1 MCSNAPIG
9 KKKGKIQNAQQ
20 CAHWKKNEKN
30 SKCATMCPLEKKREN
45 IKMQSNVPIGKS
57 GKCKMRSN
65 VPIGKKFRNIKNAHQ
80 CVNSKCAAMCQFKIR
95 SNMLIGKSEKFK
107 MHRNMPIGKKLTT
120 IQNAQQCAHLRKMRQ
135 NSKSAAMYPSEKN

>member
-65 VPIGKKFRNIKNAHQ
+65 VPIGKKNQR
-80 CVNSKCAAMCQFKIR
+80 NSKCATMCQFKMR
-95 SNMLIGKSEKFK
+95 SNVPNKNL
-107 MHRNMPIGKKLTT
+107 
-120 IQNAQQCAHLRKMRQ
+120 QQCAHWKR
-135 NSKSAAMYPSEKN
+135 